1 VSRGLHLGERVF
13 CFTEASVVADLRQDG
28 IPTGEDVL
36 PIEELWG
43 PGATPNAS
51 GMVRRRS
58 GERDKSPRGCV

>member
-1 VSRGLHLGERVF
+1 M
-13 CFTEASVVADLRQDG
+13 ADLRQDG

-58 GERDKSPRGCV
+58 GERDKSPRGLRVTLDVSSPSGLTRLR